1 MWGWALIILL
11 SFYVTWFGFVQVH
24 GDYSE
29 DVGVKLERPAEE
41 PVAEPT
47 EVVGA

>member
-1 MWGWALIILL
+1 MIFVGF
-11 SFYVTWFGFVQVH
+11 SQFVQVH

-29 DVGVKLERPAEE
+29 DLGVKVDRSAEE
-41 PVAEPT
+41 AVVEET